1 MFALSLFSLCRS
13 LLWRYY
19 STEMGLHKFYKL
31 EDVDESLCGVIE
43 SVLQE
48 NDIEITGSIEHEYCY
63 YVDNGEK
70 GRRC

>member
-1 MFALSLFSLCRS
+1 
-13 LLWRYY
+13 
-19 STEMGLHKFYKL
+19 MGLHKFYKL